1 MTRYTSTAS
10 KRIRTIAQLLTV
22 VMTAVI
28 VAIIA
33 CSGEQPPPTHRPQT
47 DDRSQIQTIEAMAS
61 EITALQTKVE
71 ESGETAED
79 YREDRVQPPATA
91 VQTATEEPTAPPTP
105 AKAVIPTPS
114 STDICGRSP
123 TLQKEILITLRS
135 PSCSIINEAELYRI
149 QCFTNLYGDCEKPK
163 WDWGEGGP
171 RPGDFAGLVNLKELQ
186 ITWYSTIEPGAFQ
199 GARIKNMEISGATLT
214 EGWAEGMLG
223 LETLNITGGQIP
235 PLGGEALATL
245 KTLNIEITGKFPQLA
260 GDELDTLT
268 ALEELRLSGYLF
280 PAGTNINEIPKK
292 ADPAL
297 EYEIPAELLR
307 NNANLKELSIN
318 IGGHRYESSNYRLVV
333 AQNMVEH
340 LNDLEAIGIN
350 RAVVQ
355 NRQEGA
361 PPLLLA
367 SNSPLKKYL
376 TVPERIPENPHLNHQ
391 MMAIQYWQSWQ
402 NGQAVNVSSK

>member
-1 MTRYTSTAS
+1 
-10 KRIRTIAQLLTV
+10 
-22 VMTAVI
+22 
-28 VAIIA
+28 
-33 CSGEQPPPTHRPQT
+33 
-47 DDRSQIQTIEAMAS
+47 MAS
-61 EITALQTKVE
+61 EIAALQTKAA
-71 ESGETAED
+71 ESGETAGD
-79 YREDRVQPPATA
+79 DRENRAEPTA
-91 VQTATEEPTAPPTP
+91 RAVETATEEPTAAPVP

-163 WDWGEGGP
+163 WDWGENGP
-171 RPGDFAGLVNLKELQ
+171 RPGDFAGLVNLKELK

-199 GARIKNMEISGATLT
+199 GARIKKLEISGATLS

-223 LETLNITGGQIP
+223 LETLNIKGVQIP

-245 KTLNIEITGKFPQLA
+245 KTLNMEITGKFPQLA
-260 GDELDTLT
+260 GDELETLT
-268 ALEELRLSGYLF
+268 ALEELKLSGYLF
-280 PAGTNINEIPKK
+280 PAGTNINEIPKT
-292 ADPAL
+292 ADPPL

-307 NNANLKELSIN
+307 NNVNLKELSIN
-318 IGGHRYESSNYRLVV
+318 IGGHHYESSNYRLVV
-333 AQNMVEH
+333 VQNMVEH

-367 SNSPLKKYL
+367 SDSPLKKYL
-376 TVPERIPENPHLNHQ
+376 TVPERIPENPHLDPQ
-391 MMAIQYWQSWQ
+391 MRAIQGWQSWE
-402 NGQAVNVSSK
+402 NGSSLGASSK